1 MEEAFAAFG
10 VTPEYERSAEPYL
23 HPGRQAAAKLD
34 GEAVAVFGELH
45 PDTAQRY
52 GLGVRAYV
60 AEVHLEKLYAVRQ
73 PVTYYQPLPRFPAVE
88 RDLALLCDEEM
99 PVAEIEKTIRD
110 HAGRYLE
117 SVTLFDVYQGAQIEA
132 GKKSVAYALS
142 FRSPQGTLTDAEI
155 DGALQKIFK
164 NLNEKGCILRS

>member
-1 MEEAFAAFG
+1 M
-10 VTPEYERSAEPYL
+10 
-23 HPGRQAAAKLD
+23 
-34 GEAVAVFGELH
+34 
-45 PDTAQRY
+45 
-52 GLGVRAYV
+52 
-60 AEVHLEKLYAVRQ
+60 
-73 PVTYYQPLPRFPAVE
+73 
-88 RDLALLCDEEM
+88 
-99 PVAEIEKTIRD
+99 AEIEKTIRD